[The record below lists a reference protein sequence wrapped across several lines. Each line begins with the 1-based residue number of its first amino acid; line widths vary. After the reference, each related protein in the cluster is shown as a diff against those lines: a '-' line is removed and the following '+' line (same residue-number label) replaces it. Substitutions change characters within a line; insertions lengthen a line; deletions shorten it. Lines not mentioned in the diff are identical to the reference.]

1 MLAVYKREFKSYF
14 TSLTGYLFMAFILF
28 FIGLYFTAYNLSNY
42 YVASFTYPLYSVN
55 FVFMIAIPILTM
67 RTLADDR
74 KSKTDQLLLTSP
86 VSVTRIVLGKYLAMV
101 SVYFLVCI
109 VCALGP
115 LVISQYGTPN
125 FRTDY
130 AMLLAFFL
138 SGCAYLAIGLY
149 LSSLTESPVL
159 ACIGTFGA
167 LLILYLLSDIG
178 GLIPIDAV
186 GSLFTSLSIQ
196 ERLMNFAN
204 NLLDLPSLIYFL
216 SVAGFFVFMSI
227 QSVNKRRWH

>member
-86 VSVTRIVLGKYLAMV
+86 VSVTKIVLGKYLAMV
-101 SVYFLVCI
+101 SVYFLVCV

-130 AMLLAFFL
+130 AMLLAF
-138 SGCAYLAIGLY
+138 S
-149 LSSLTESPVL
+149 
-159 ACIGTFGA
+159 
-167 LLILYLLSDIG
+167 
-178 GLIPIDAV
+178 
-186 GSLFTSLSIQ
+186 
-196 ERLMNFAN
+196 
-204 NLLDLPSLIYFL
+204 
-216 SVAGFFVFMSI
+216 
-227 QSVNKRRWH
+227 